1 MECTSFSPVKNAFEM
16 NGIQSKQ
23 SARLN
28 VYDRIVDECFLQPN
42 NDS

>member
-1 MECTSFSPVKNAFEM
+1 MEWTSFSPVKNAFEM

-28 VYDRIVDECFLQPN
+28 VYDRIVDGFFLQPT
-42 NDS
+42 